1 MIDLT
6 PIFQAVITLVS
17 LVITVILIPLIRAKL
32 TEAQNQKLTMWVNVA
47 VAAAEQLF
55 RESGAGEKKKLYV
68 LGFLRSKGYTYDSD
82 TVDVM
87 IEAAVQ
93 QLKRDG

>member
-1 MIDLT
+1 M
-6 PIFQAVITLVS
+6 
-17 LVITVILIPLIRAKL
+17 ITVILIPLIRAKL

-68 LGFLRSKGYTYDSD
+68 LGFLQSKGYTYDSD
-82 TVDVM
+82 TIDVM
-87 IEAAVQ
+87 IEAAVKNLNIVQ
-93 QLKRDG
+93 K

>member
-55 RESGAGEKKKLYV
+55 RESGAGSEKKKFV
-68 LGFLRSKGYTYDSD
+68 LEFLQSKGYTYDTD
-82 TVDVM
+82 AVDLL
-87 IEAAVQ
+87 IEAAVLD
-93 QLKRDG
+93 LKQ

>member
-1 MIDLT
+1 MTDLT

-55 RESGAGEKKKLYV
+55 REPGAGSEKKKFV
-68 LGFLRSKGYTYDSD
+68 LEFLQSKGYTYDSD

-87 IEAAVQ
+87 IEAAVLG
-93 QLKRDG
+93 LKQNG